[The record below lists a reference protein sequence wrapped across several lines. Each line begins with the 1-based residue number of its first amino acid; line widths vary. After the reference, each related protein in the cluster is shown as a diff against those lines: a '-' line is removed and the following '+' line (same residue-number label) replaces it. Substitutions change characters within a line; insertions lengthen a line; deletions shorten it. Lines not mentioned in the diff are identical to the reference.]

1 MAKSDTKRKNPTEN
15 MGLILFDEVGAI
27 CPKCTKP
34 LMKKS
39 KSQMTKIYEIAH
51 IYPSSPRAHE
61 ITLLKDEERLS
72 EDVDDESNLIAL
84 CRDCHKIFDN
94 PRTIDG
100 YRDMVAIKKEL
111 QRLSYLR
118 RSWFDNAIDKQI
130 NQVISSLAS
139 FSGDALEELSL
150 DAITIDSKSDKT
162 LEALVKLKIKTNVRY
177 FYTDIKSKFSELDKG
192 EPYTSDIIYSQ
203 VKTYYLKLKKKN
215 LDQTQIFSALT
226 DWIKN
231 VTDCKSTE
239 VSEIIVSF
247 FVQNCEVYS

>member
-1 MAKSDTKRKNPTEN
+1 MAKSDSKRKNPTEN
-15 MGLILFDEVGAI
+15 MGLVLFDEVGGI

-34 LMKKS
+34 LMRKNKG
-39 KSQMTKIYEIAH
+39 QMTKLYEIAH
-51 IYPSSPRAHE
+51 IYPNSPRPHE
-61 ITLLKDEERLS
+61 IELLKDEERLS

-84 CRDCHKIFDN
+84 CRDCHKVFDN

-100 YRDMVAIKKEL
+100 YREIVSIKKEL
-111 QRLSYLR
+111 QRISDLR
-118 RSWFDNAIDKQI
+118 KSWFDNSIDDEI
-130 NQVISSLAS
+130 NKVIASLAS

-150 DAITIDSKSDKT
+150 DAITVESKSDET
-162 LEALVKLKIKTNVRY
+162 LNSLVKLKIKNNVRY
-177 FYTDIKSKFSELDKG
+177 FYTNIKSKFSELDKAK
-192 EPYTSDIIYSQ
+192 PYTSDTIYSQ

-231 VTDCKSTE
+231 ATDCKNTE
-239 VSEIIVSF
+239 ASEIVVSF